1 MRIGCCSS
9 GSIACP
15 AVVDA
20 VAIFRPET
28 LIRWHRRGFK
38 AFWRWKSRSRGGRP
52 AVPRE
57 IRDLIRDEYMGCASD
72 PWRTAQAR
80 HRVSESTVAKYM
92 ATRPRRPG
100 QSWTTFLRKHANGIA
115 AADLFVMPTI
125 GFKLLYCLVILSH
138 GRRKLIHHAVTA
150 HPHLVPDCRGVPSG

>member
-38 AFWRWKSRSRGGRP
+38 ALWRWKSRSRGGRP
-52 AVPRE
+52 AVPKEVRKFIRE
-57 IRDLIRDEYMGCASD
+57 MGSAN
-72 PWRTAQAR
+72 WLWGA
-80 HRVSESTVAKYM
+80 
-92 ATRPRRPG
+92 PRIHG
-100 QSWTTFLRKHANGIA
+100 ELLKL
-115 AADLFVMPTI
+115 DI
-125 GFKLLYCLVILSH
+125 G
-138 GRRKLIHHAVTA
+138 VT
-150 HPHLVPDCRGVPSG
+150 